1 MREELL
7 IIFRLYLLDG
17 GYTSKKIKNQNFLS
31 PPLVPGRKKK
41 KKEKKKEK
49 KKPINRWPFLDKSA
63 YIDRGRQSF
72 YNLLINPNQRIKHI
86 IMFL

>member
-17 GYTSKKIKNQNFLS
+17 GYTSKKNQNFLS
-31 PPLVPGRKKK
+31 PPLVPGRKEKRK
-41 KKEKKKEK
+41 KKEEKKKK

-63 YIDRGRQSF
+63 
-72 YNLLINPNQRIKHI
+72 
-86 IMFL
+86 